1 MKISLEINTKNISN
15 FVFKFITMKKK
26 VEKLMY
32 ELPISKED
40 LKKINSEKNLA
51 SKSGRKLE
59 FSFMFL
65 A

>member
-1 MKISLEINTKNISN
+1 
-15 FVFKFITMKKK
+15 MKKK